1 MKAGRGRSSLTGMPE
16 QGVRWLEILEQ
27 IEEYHRESH
36 ELDASF
42 RAVFVEHE
50 YARWL
55 DALDERPRRPHLRLI
70 RGGKSD

>member
-1 MKAGRGRSSLTGMPE
+1 MPE

-55 DALDERPRRPHLRLI
+55 GALDERPGRPHLRLI
-70 RGGKSD
+70 QGGKSD

>member
-1 MKAGRGRSSLTGMPE
+1 MPQ

-36 ELDASF
+36 ELDDSF

-50 YARWL
+50 SARWL
-55 DALDERPRRPHLRLI
+55 DGSHERPGRPHLRLI
-70 RGGKSD
+70 QGGRSDELLELG

>member
-1 MKAGRGRSSLTGMPE
+1 MPE

-42 RAVFVEHE
+42 RAIFVEQE

-55 DALDERPRRPHLRLI
+55 AAPSERLGRRHLRLI
-70 RGGKSD
+70 QGGKSE

>member
-1 MKAGRGRSSLTGMPE
+1 MPE

-42 RAVFVEHE
+42 RTIFVEHE

-55 DALDERPRRPHLRLI
+55 ATPGERLGRPHLRLI
-70 RGGKSD
+70 QGGKSE